1 MDISM
6 IRLHNDTINQPSY
19 RGEERM
25 EASRTLKFESAA
37 KISMIDL
44 LLKII
49 QEEHLDAYLST
60 DYSLSNEEELRKY
73 LRKKAVESSKENA
86 KLLAHAAG
94 KEITGVDAINM
105 DSDQPYVFLAKRVS
119 ADSEVDGMM
128 TCFSQKLSMPVEE
141 LEEQVEVTWLIG

>member
-1 MDISM
+1 M

-73 LRKKAVESSKENA
+73 LRKKAVENSKENA
-86 KLLAHAAG
+86 ELLAHAAG

>member
-1 MDISM
+1 
-6 IRLHNDTINQPSY
+6 
-19 RGEERM
+19 M

-60 DYSLSNEEELRKY
+60 DYSLSNAEEELRKY
-73 LRKKAVESSKENA
+73 LRKKAVENSKENA
-86 KLLAHAAG
+86 ELLAHAAG

-141 LEEQVEVTWLIG
+141 REEQVEVTWLIG